1 MMRWTEPDAN
11 PDTAVTVPAGEPK
24 RASVAL
30 FARVCPAENRT
41 VSSVGVVPAG
51 PRRTLPAVV
60 APVTVTFAATATASV
75 GTPHGAPVRRKS
87 REPFAASAGPP
98 PGPAAPR
105 VSTMR
110 QGAIVVND
118 VEADECGASIRWTWP
133 PPAYVV

>member
-60 APVTVTFAATATASV
+60 APVTVTFAATAMASA
-75 GTPHGAPVRRKS
+75 GTPHGAPVRGKS
-87 REPFAASAGPP
+87 RESLGWSAGPP
-98 PGPAAPR
+98 VGPVAPR
-105 VSTMR
+105 VSTTR
-110 QGAIVVND
+110 HGVTGVNFD
-118 VEADECGASIRWTWP
+118 PADAVGPSILRTCP
-133 PPAYVV
+133 PP

>member
-1 MMRWTEPDAN
+1 MMRWAEPDAN
-11 PDTAVTVPAGEPK
+11 PDTAVTAPVGTPK

-30 FARVCPAENRT
+30 FARVCPAEKRT
-41 VSSVGVVPAG
+41 VSSVGVAPAG
-51 PRRTLPAVV
+51 PRRTVPPVV
-60 APVTVTFAATATASV
+60 APVTVTFAATATASA

-87 REPFAASAGPP
+87 RELLAARAGPP
-98 PGPAAPR
+98 SGPFEPR

-118 VEADECGASIRWTWP
+118 VAADERNASILRTCP